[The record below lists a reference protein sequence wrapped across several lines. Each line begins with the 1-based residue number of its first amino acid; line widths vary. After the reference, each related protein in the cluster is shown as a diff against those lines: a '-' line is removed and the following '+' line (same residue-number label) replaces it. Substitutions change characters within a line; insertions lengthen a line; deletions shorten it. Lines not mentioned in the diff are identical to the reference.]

1 MTKGG
6 ENPAMKSTNRFVT
19 AALAI
24 VAAIALA
31 LAFGASAKPAP
42 DKHPAYLHALG
53 NLRYARA
60 LIAHPD
66 SGVLH
71 DPEKAAMD
79 EIDQA
84 IAELKAAAIDDG
96 KGLDDH
102 PGIDSHLRWIPRLN
116 KAADVLNKAH
126 DDVQKEND
134 DAATQGLQARILEH
148 IGKAHRHVE
157 EAIATEQ

>member
-1 MTKGG
+1 M
-6 ENPAMKSTNRFVT
+6 T
-19 AALAI
+19 AAMTL
-24 VAAIALA
+24 VLV
-31 LAFGASAKPAP
+31 FGASARPAP

-60 LIAHPD
+60 LMAHPD
-66 SGVLH
+66 SGVLR
-71 DPEKAAMD
+71 DPEKAAID

-96 KGLDDH
+96 KSLDDH

-126 DDVQKEND
+126 DDVQKEED
-134 DAATQGLQARILEH
+134 DAATQGLQSRILEH

-157 EAIATEQ
+157 EAIALEQ

>member
-1 MTKGG
+1 
-6 ENPAMKSTNRFVT
+6 MKSTNRFVT
-19 AALAI
+19 
-24 VAAIALA
+24 VAFGMTVAMTLV

-42 DKHPAYLHALG
+42 DKHPAYLDALG
-53 NLRYARA
+53 KLRYARA
-60 LIAHPD
+60 LMAHPD

-84 IAELKAAAIDDG
+84 VAEIKAAGIDDG
-96 KGLDDH
+96 KSPDDH

-126 DDVQKEND
+126 DDVQKED
-134 DAATQGLQARILEH
+134 DGAGLQSRVLEH

>member
-1 MTKGG
+1 MNTMRGF
-6 ENPAMKSTNRFVT
+6 SL
-19 AALAI
+19 AALLI
-24 VAAIALA
+24 VLGLGFA
-31 LAFGASAKPAP
+31 ASAQPAP

-66 SGVLH
+66 SSVLH

-79 EIDQA
+79 EIEEA

-96 KGLDDH
+96 KSLDDH

-126 DDVQKEND
+126 DDVQKED
-134 DAATQGLQARILEH
+134 DGGGLQSRILEH

>member
-1 MTKGG
+1 MTM
-6 ENPAMKSTNRFVT
+6 AWTLV
-19 AALAI
+19 L
-24 VAAIALA
+24 V
-31 LAFGASAKPAP
+31 FGASAKPAP

-60 LIAHPD
+60 LMAHPD
-66 SGVLH
+66 SPVLH

-84 IAELKAAAIDDG
+84 IAELKAAGIDDG
-96 KGLDDH
+96 KSLDDH

-126 DDVQKEND
+126 DDVQKEQD
-134 DAATQGLQARILEH
+134 DAAMQGLQGRILEH